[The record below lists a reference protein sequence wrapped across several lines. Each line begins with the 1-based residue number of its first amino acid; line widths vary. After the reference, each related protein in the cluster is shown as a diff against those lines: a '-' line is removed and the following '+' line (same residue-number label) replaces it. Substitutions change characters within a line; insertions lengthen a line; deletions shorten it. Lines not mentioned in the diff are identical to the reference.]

1 MEELVNGELRMQA
14 DKKLDETHN
23 KTRNRSYVGLAL
35 SLTLTLFKLLAGT
48 LGNST
53 LLLADAV
60 HSFSEFINECT
71 KFLDFSIGSKPE
83 DESHNYGHGK
93 ITTLCVG
100 AGALILLF
108 ASFHTISL
116 SSGKLLMF
124 LQSKEPETPEITAL
138 YAAIAA
144 FVLRNIMAILIGN
157 PEVQV
162 KEVSSKDQVPI
173 KHLSVIQIKNL
184 LAIHIKHLS
193 IVPMKNVSIIQIK
206 NLLAIHIKHLLI
218 VPVKHLLAIPIKEL
232 LAVRIKELPV
242 IPIKDVL
249 IFGFVIAGIGCTFLP
264 EKSFKIADSF
274 VALFFSLYLLETS
287 GKLLYKT
294 ANELI
299 EASLDE
305 ENNLRIR
312 EIIDKT
318 ENVTGSGELKTR
330 KIGKNIAINASVN
343 VNNSLNV
350 LEAAEIANLVEER
363 LKAAFTEDIYVLI
376 KIEPVEGV
384 NKNFKNKDRFANGKT
399 GEKANLF

>member
-1 MEELVNGELRMQA
+1 M
-14 DKKLDETHN
+14 K
-23 KTRNRSYVGLAL
+23 YL
-35 SLTLTLFKLLAGT
+35 S
-48 LGNST
+48 
-53 LLLADAV
+53 
-60 HSFSEFINECT
+60 I
-71 KFLDFSIGSKPE
+71 
-83 DESHNYGHGK
+83 
-93 ITTLCVG
+93 
-100 AGALILLF
+100 
-108 ASFHTISL
+108 
-116 SSGKLLMF
+116 
-124 LQSKEPETPEITAL
+124 
-138 YAAIAA
+138 
-144 FVLRNIMAILIGN
+144 
-157 PEVQV
+157 
-162 KEVSSKDQVPI
+162 
-173 KHLSVIQIKNL
+173 IQIKNL

-193 IVPMKNVSIIQIK
+193 IVPM
-206 NLLAIHIKHLLI
+206 
-218 VPVKHLLAIPIKEL
+218 KHLLAIPIKEL

-249 IFGFVIAGIGCTFLP
+249 IFGFVISGIGCTFLP
-264 EKSFKIADSF
+264 QKSFKIADSF
-274 VALFFSLYLLETS
+274 VALFLSLYLLETS